1 MTPPP
6 DPDSSLSPARSPL
19 STPAVRATSD
29 PSGGRRP
36 SSPHPKVA
44 RPEMRG
50 AGCRLVAGFPRA
62 PPWCRR
68 ARRRT
73 EPGDPAPGLPGR
85 PTRCARNPGEGRD
98 SDARPGGCWGSRPRL
113 RELHRGAPAA
123 YLRRPAPGPGE
134 IAVPPPPRPAC
145 PRAAL
150 GVAAG
155 PPAFARSSRG
165 PQAEW
170 GSSLV
175 SAGRPPPSPR
185 RRHAPPAL
193 TAHARTCGRV
203 SRGPARLAPSGGT
216 PGIRGF

>member
-1 MTPPP
+1 M
-6 DPDSSLSPARSPL
+6 
-19 STPAVRATSD
+19 D
-29 PSGGRRP
+29 PSGGPRP
-36 SSPHPKVA
+36 SSPHTKGS

-50 AGCRLVAGFPRA
+50 AGGRLVAGFPRA

-73 EPGDPAPGLPGR
+73 ESGDPAPGLPGR
-85 PTRCARNPGEGRD
+85 RTRCATNRGEGRD
-98 SDARPGGCWGSRPRL
+98 RDARPGGGWGSGPRL

-123 YLRRPAPGPGE
+123 YLGRPAPWPGE
-134 IAVPPPPRPAC
+134 IAVPPPPRP
-145 PRAAL
+145 RL
-150 GVAAG
+150 S
-155 PPAFARSSRG
+155 ARSARGRSGATCPFALARTSRG

-193 TAHARTCGRV
+193 TAHTRTCGRV
-203 SRGPARLAPSGGT
+203 SKGLACLARSGGT
-216 PGIRGF
+216 PGIRGS